1 MNKDP
6 PRRKHD
12 RGQAR
17 GPNLTLVQHNSLASW
32 DVFLSLFNSFVD
44 FSPIDIVLLQ
54 DLRVYHGSLPSFA
67 GFKAFAPPV
76 PKPRVGCYVA

>member
-1 MNKDP
+1 MNKHP

-17 GPNLTLVQHNSLASW
+17 ITNLTLVQHNSRGSW
-32 DVFLSLFNSFVD
+32 DVFLSLFNSFVE
-44 FSPIDIVLLQ
+44 FSPVDIFLLQ
-54 DLRVYHGSLPSFA
+54 DPSVYHGSLPSFA

-76 PKPRVGCYVA
+76 P